1 MKKVF
6 CLILVMVIA
15 SCGEKLLEK
24 PENLIPKGEMIKIL
38 KDLTVINSAKNT
50 NIIVLHDYDFEPTSL
65 VFSKYGVDS
74 LQFVASD
81 RYYASLPNEYETIY
95 EALEKLLEEEK
106 NALSDA
112 KKIKDSL
119 DGLKRQETLKNRIK
133 KKTTSKVN
141 DSLQ

>member
-6 CLILVMVIA
+6 CLISIMVMA

-24 PENLIPKGEMIKIL
+24 PENLIPKDEMIKIL
-38 KDLTVINSAKNT
+38 KDLTIINSAKNT

-74 LQFVASD
+74 LQFVESD

-95 EALEKLLEEEK
+95 EAIEKLLEEEK
-106 NALSDA
+106 NVLSEA

-119 DGLKRQETLKNRIK
+119 DGLKRKETMKNRIK
-133 KKTTSKVN
+133 KKTASKVN

>member
-1 MKKVF
+1 M
-6 CLILVMVIA
+6 VMV

-38 KDLTVINSAKNT
+38 KDLTIINSAKNT
-50 NIIVLHDYDFEPTSL
+50 NIIVLNDYNFEPTSL
-65 VFSKYGVDS
+65 VFSEYGVDS
-74 LQFVASD
+74 LQFVESD
-81 RYYASLPNEYETIY
+81 RYYASLPNEYESIY

-106 NALSDA
+106 NVLSEA

-119 DGLKRQETLKNRIK
+119 DGLKRLEAQKNRIK